1 MHIGPSK
8 RIPKGRATAKNQS
21 EILLYCKSGGKAKIR
36 PVKMLKVCSEA
47 MYKPTKENF
56 ISKGKTKNP
65 PITV

>member
-36 PVKMLKVCSEA
+36 PVKMLKICSEA
-47 MYKPTKENF
+47 TNRPGEMFN
-56 ISKGKTKNP
+56 
-65 PITV
+65 V